1 MSSPLIVRLTRSQR
15 KFLRRQRRRAKSG
28 RTRDRITAILLLAAG
43 VPAFKVL
50 ESLSVTRSTL
60 LRWKQRWLTRR
71 FFGFED
77 AERSGR
83 PPKATPRYVKAM
95 LRLLP
100 RDPREF
106 GYAFTRWTA
115 PRLAQYLGETT
126 GIWLT
131 PAWVSELLRQH
142 GIVWRKTKRTIRNL
156 QNRAATKRAQKA
168 LRRLKKGL
176 CGPGPVTSSGSPMAS
191 GSISFPSPSTPTG
204 SGVSRCGFPRPA
216 RTREWPCAEQ

>member
-1 MSSPLIVRLTRSQR
+1 MSSPLIVRLTRFQR
-15 KFLRRQRRRAKSG
+15 KFLKRQRRRARSN
-28 RTRDRITAILLLAAG
+28 RARDRITAMLLLAAG
-43 VPAFKVL
+43 VPMLKIL
-50 ESLSVTRSTL
+50 ESLSITRTTL
-60 LRWKQRWLTRR
+60 LRWKHRWLKRR
-71 FFGFED
+71 LFGFED

-83 PPKATPRYVKAM
+83 PPKATSRYVQAM
-95 LRLLP
+95 LRLVP

-106 GYAFTRWTA
+106 GYVFTRWTA

-156 QNRAATKRAQKA
+156 QNRAAKKRAQKA

-176 CGPGPVTSSGSPMAS
+176 CDPEPITNSGS
-191 GSISFPSPSTPTG
+191 PTG
-204 SGVSRCGFPRPA
+204 SGSTCFPSRSTPTASGVNRFGYRRRA
-216 RTREWPCAEQ
+216 RTPVWQSVEP

>member
-1 MSSPLIVRLTRSQR
+1 MSSPVIIRLTRSQR
-15 KFLRRQRRRAKSG
+15 KFLKRQRRRAKSA
-28 RTRDRITAILLLAAG
+28 RARDRITAILLLAAG
-43 VPAFKVL
+43 VPILNIL
-50 ESLSVTRSTL
+50 ESLSIGRTTL
-60 LRWKQRWLTRR
+60 LRWKHRWRRRR

-83 PPKATPRYVKAM
+83 PPKATSRYVQAM

-106 GYAFTRWTA
+106 GYVFTRWTA
-115 PRLAQYLGETT
+115 PRLSQYLGETT

-156 QNRAATKRAQKA
+156 QNRAAKNRAQKA

-176 CGPGPVTSSGSPMAS
+176 CDLEPISNSGSPTAS
-191 GSISFPSPSTPTG
+191 GSICFPSQSTPTARR
-204 SGVSRCGFPRPA
+204 VSRFGSRPQA
-216 RTREWPCAEQ
+216 RTPEWQCVER